1 MNQIENRM
9 IQRNLSIHVWLCL
22 KKTKISQS
30 HIFFML
36 DSCALCWLAEA
47 AQSMQICS
55 LVLAL
60 VPPAAGIHR
69 DLFHPSIINLPIESL
84 ESSRPDDCS
93 EDSERQKKRE
103 KKKVQCCYISRTPP
117 IRKKCLDE
125 FWFVPCWAK
134 SVPCKRNFVKVL
146 SWKRS
151 GLDKHMLLAN
161 KHRQDLRRT
170 TYAAIYCNVC
180 Y

>member
-22 KKTKISQS
+22 KKNKISQS
-30 HIFFML
+30 HIFFHVGL
-36 DSCALCWLAEA
+36 LRTLLIGWSSPKYADLQFGFSPGPACCWH
-47 AQSMQICS
+47 
-55 LVLAL
+55 
-60 VPPAAGIHR
+60 PPRPFPSKHNQPAHWKLGVVSTWW
-69 DLFHPSIINLPIESL
+69 LFG
-84 ESSRPDDCS
+84 RF
-93 EDSERQKKRE
+93 RKAKKKG